1 MSDPDDLHPLE
12 RGDRLA
18 PAINPGHQSPADSLW
33 IPGGRFLMGSDH
45 HYPEERPAR
54 AAVVDGFWMDR
65 FPVTN
70 RQFARFVAETG
81 HVTVAELSPDPRD
94 YPGADPNMLVPAS
107 LVFTPPPGRADLNQ
121 PLQWWRFLPGADWRH
136 PQGPG
141 GTLDGLDDHP
151 VVHVAW
157 ADVQAYVTW
166 AGGDLPT
173 EAEWEFAA
181 RGGVEGAAFAWGD
194 VLEPEGRPMANTWQ
208 GAFPHQNTLEDGWA
222 RTSPVGWYPPNGH
235 GLYDM
240 IGNTWEWTRDWWA
253 VPAPDAAPPRCCS
266 AKTPRGDGEADSHA
280 PGDLPIP
287 RKVLKGGSHL
297 CAPNYCKRYR
307 PAARHAHPIDTSASH
322 IGFRCV
328 FRPRP

>member
-1 MSDPDDLHPLE
+1 
-12 RGDRLA
+12 
-18 PAINPGHQSPADSLW
+18 
-33 IPGGRFLMGSDH
+33 MGSDR
-45 HYPEERPAR
+45 HYPEERPVR
-54 AAVVDGFWMDR
+54 AATVDGFWMDR

-70 RQFARFVAETG
+70 NQFARFVADTG
-81 HVTVAELSPDPRD
+81 HVTVAEQSPDPRD
-94 YPGADPNMLVPAS
+94 YPGADPTLLVPAS

-141 GTLDGLDDHP
+141 SDLDGLDNHP

-157 ADVQAYVTW
+157 ADVQAYSVW

-181 RGGVEGAAFAWGD
+181 RGGLEGAPFAWGE
-194 VLEPEGRPMANTWQ
+194 LMEPEGHPMANTWQ
-208 GAFPHQNTLEDGWA
+208 GAFPHENTLEDGWA

-235 GLYDM
+235 GLHDM
-240 IGNTWEWTRDWWA
+240 IGNTWEWTRDWWT
-253 VPAPDAAPPRCCS
+253 VPDPDAAASRCCS
-266 AKTPRGDGEADSHA
+266 AKTSPGGDEAASHA
-280 PGDLPIP
+280 PGDPPIP

-328 FRPRP
+328 FRTRP